1 MTNCPRGVL
10 TAILGAALVTT
21 ALATTTVATTP
32 PATAALAASA
42 PVGGASVARAG
53 GELQRDVDAIRATGA
68 VGVQARVSNRSGTT
82 TAVSGVA
89 DLRTG
94 APVPANG
101 FFRTGS
107 STKTFVATVI
117 LQLVGERKVS
127 LDDSVERW
135 LPGVVRGNGND
146 GRRITVR
153 NLLQHTSGIH
163 DDIPSPSTAVEYYA
177 HRYDVVRGSELVRR
191 AMTHLPDFQPG
202 KGWNYSNTGYV
213 LLSMITERATG
224 HSWYAEVQARII
236 RPLGLRDT
244 YWPGLGA
251 GVRSPHANGYQIYP
265 GQNPTDVTIGREA
278 YMAGG
283 AGGFVTTTADQTR
296 FFQALV
302 GGRLLRP
309 AQLTAMQQTIPV
321 AGQLAEIWPGARD
334 GLGLFS
340 RPLSCGGVY
349 WTHNGDILGYMTRN
363 AFTPDGRSAVVSV
376 STERQD
382 SVANVIAQDRATGAL
397 IDHALCTN
405 H

>member
-21 ALATTTVATTP
+21 ALATTAVATTPPATTP

-146 GRRITVR
+146 GRRIT
-153 NLLQHTSGIH
+153 
-163 DDIPSPSTAVEYYA
+163 
-177 HRYDVVRGSELVRR
+177 
-191 AMTHLPDFQPG
+191 
-202 KGWNYSNTGYV
+202 
-213 LLSMITERATG
+213 
-224 HSWYAEVQARII
+224 
-236 RPLGLRDT
+236 
-244 YWPGLGA
+244 
-251 GVRSPHANGYQIYP
+251 
-265 GQNPTDVTIGREA
+265 
-278 YMAGG
+278 
-283 AGGFVTTTADQTR
+283 
-296 FFQALV
+296 
-302 GGRLLRP
+302 
-309 AQLTAMQQTIPV
+309 
-321 AGQLAEIWPGARD
+321 
-334 GLGLFS
+334 
-340 RPLSCGGVY
+340 
-349 WTHNGDILGYMTRN
+349 
-363 AFTPDGRSAVVSV
+363 
-376 STERQD
+376 ERQD
-382 SVANVIAQDRATGAL
+382 SVANVIAQDKATGAL

>member
-1 MTNCPRGVL
+1 MTRTLL
-10 TAILGAALVTT
+10 TAILGTALATT
-21 ALATTTVATTP
+21 ALATGT
-32 PATAALAASA
+32 
-42 PVGGASVARAG
+42 SVAQPRS
-53 GELQRDVDAIRATGA
+53 ELQRDADAIRATGA
-68 VGVQARVSNRSGTT
+68 VGVQARVSTKAGTT

-89 DLRTG
+89 DVRTG
-94 APVPANG
+94 APVPADG

-135 LPGVVRGNGND
+135 LPGVVKGNGND

-163 DDIPSPSTAVEYYA
+163 DDIPGPSTAAEYYA

-191 AMTHLPDFQPG
+191 AMTHQPDFQPG
-202 KGWNYSNTGYV
+202 AGWNYSNTGYV

-224 HSWYAEVQARII
+224 RGWYDEVQARII

-244 YWPGLGA
+244 YWPGLRA
-251 GVRSPHANGYQIYP
+251 GIRSPHAKGYQVYP

-283 AGGFVTTTADQTR
+283 AGGFITTTADQTK
-296 FFQALV
+296 FFQALI

-309 AQLTAMQQTIPV
+309 AQLAAMQRTIPV

-340 RPLSCGGVY
+340 RPLSCGGFY

-363 AFTPDGRSAVVSV
+363 GFTTDGRSAVVSV
-376 STERQD
+376 STEPED
-382 SVANVIAQDRATGAL
+382 SFDHALAQDKAAANL
-397 IDHALCTN
+397 IDHALCST